1 MSENSFNA
9 RQTLKTPSGNYTY
22 YNLHVLE
29 DDGYAQLARCP
40 FAVRILLENALR
52 REDGKVV
59 SRQDV
64 LNLAGWLPQQQPRA
78 GMNFFPG
85 RILLQDFT
93 GVPVI
98 NDLAAM
104 RAALARLGGD
114 PLQVNPS
121 IPVDL
126 VVDHSV
132 QVDFAAPPQF
142 GGVPDAMARNSAI
155 EFQRNRERYEFLHWA
170 QKSFK
175 NLRVVP
181 PATGIVHQVN
191 IEYLASLVLTQP
203 DDPDGGQSVVF
214 PDTLVGADSHT
225 TMVNGLGVVAWGVG
239 GIEAVS
245 AMLDQPVAM
254 LIPDVIG
261 FKLTGRLPEGA
272 TPTDLTLTIVQMLR
286 TRGEGVVDK
295 FVEFYGDGLDHL
307 AVTDRVMIANMS
319 PENGAT
325 VTYFPVDEQTLA
337 YLRLTGRPAELVEL
351 VEAYYR
357 AQGLFRLA
365 GAPDPEFTSTLELD
379 MGTVEPSLA
388 GPKRPQ
394 DRVALSKVQSGFKQ
408 ALGKPRAENGYAL
421 PPAELERRATV
432 RMDGA
437 EAQIGHGAV
446 VIAAITSCTN
456 TSNPAVMLAAGL
468 LARKAVEKGLKV
480 PPYVKTSLAPGSRV
494 VASYLQRAGLL
505 DPLGKLGF
513 GLVGFGCTT
522 CIGNSGP
529 LPEAVAAAIQD
540 SHLVAAAV
548 LSGNRNFEG
557 RVSPNTQANYLASP
571 PLVVAYALA
580 GTVDIDLTTQPLGLG
595 ADGQPVYLGEVWPST
610 QEVQAAIQASIR
622 PEMFRA
628 GYAEVF
634 SGNPVWNA
642 IRSGDSALYAWDPAS
657 TYLCEPPFFTE
668 LDRSLPPITDIRGA
682 RLLAWLGDSVTTDH
696 ISPAG
701 DIAPRS
707 AAGEYLL
714 QLGVPADEFNSYG
727 SRRGNDQVLGR
738 GAFANPRLKN
748 RLVPGVEGSRT
759 VHLPDG
765 QEASIYAAAMQYKA
779 EGVPL
784 LIIAGK
790 EYGTGSSRDWAAKG
804 PLLLGVRAVIAES
817 YERIHRSNLIGMG
830 VLPLQFQ
837 PGQSAE
843 SLGLTGKE
851 LFDVEGMAELID
863 EDLPHRPQTERLL
876 SVRAEGVGR
885 TITFQVICRLD
896 TPLEV
901 EYYRHGG
908 ILHRAIRELLK

>member
-9 RQTLKTPSGNYTY
+9 LDTLKTSSGTFTF
-22 YNLHVLE
+22 YNLHSLQ
-29 DDGYAQLARCP
+29 DDGYAQLARLP
-40 FAVRILLENALR
+40 FSVRILLENALR
-52 REDGKVV
+52 GEDRHVV
-59 SRQDV
+59 ARQDV
-64 LNLAGWLPQQQPRA
+64 LNLAGWLPQQPNRP

-104 RAALARLGGD
+104 RTALARLGGD
-114 PLQVNPS
+114 PMQVNPS

-126 VVDHSV
+126 VIDHSV
-132 QVDFAAPPQF
+132 QVDFA
-142 GGVPDAMARNSAI
+142 GTPDAMARNAAI

-170 QKSFK
+170 QKVFK

-191 IEYLASLVLTQP
+191 IEYLARLVLTQQGS
-203 DDPDGGQSVVF
+203 DGQRLAF

-261 FKLTGRLPEGA
+261 FKLTGRLPEGV

-286 TRGEGVVDK
+286 KTGVVDK

-337 YLRLTGRPAELVEL
+337 YLRLTGRPAELIEL

-357 AQGLFRLA
+357 AQGLFRQA
-365 GAPDPEFTSTLELD
+365 GTPDPEFTSTLELD
-379 MGTVEPSLA
+379 MSTVEPSLA

-394 DRVALSKVQSGFKQ
+394 DRVTLSKVQQNFRQ
-408 ALGKPRAENGYAL
+408 ALAKPRGENGYAL
-421 PPAELERRATV
+421 PPEELGR
-432 RMDGA
+432 GA
-437 EAQIGHGAV
+437 AVQLNGEEARLGHGAV

-456 TSNPAVMLAAGL
+456 TSNPAVMMAAGL

-529 LPEAVAAAIQD
+529 LPEAVVSAIQD
-540 SHLVAAAV
+540 NHLVAAAV

-557 RVSPNTQANYLASP
+557 RINPNTLANYLASP

-580 GTVDIDLTTQPLGLG
+580 GTVDIDLTSQPLGLG
-595 ADGQPVYLGEVWPST
+595 ADGQPVYLRDVWPST

-622 PEMFRA
+622 PEMFQA
-628 GYAEVF
+628 SYAEVF

-642 IRSGDSALYAWDPAS
+642 IQSGDSPLYAWDPAS
-657 TYLCEPPFFTE
+657 TYLREPPFFLD
-668 LDRSLPPITDIRGA
+668 LDRQLPVLTDIHGA

-701 DIAPRS
+701 EIDPHS
-707 AAGEYLL
+707 AAGQYLIE
-714 QLGVPADEFNSYG
+714 LGVRPGDFNSYG

-748 RLVPGVEGSRT
+748 RLTPGVDGSRT

-765 QEASIYAAAMQYKA
+765 METSIYAASMQYKA

-804 PLLLGVRAVIAES
+804 PLLLGVRVVIAES
-817 YERIHRSNLIGMG
+817 FERIHRSNLIGMG
-830 VLPLQFQ
+830 VLPLQFR
-837 PGQSAE
+837 PGDSAQ
-843 SLGLTGKE
+843 SLGLTGQE
-851 LFDVEGMAELID
+851 LFDVEGLAGLIGK
-863 EDLPHRPQTERLL
+863 DLPQQEDRLL
-876 SVRAEGVGR
+876 SMRAEGGQESNGQ
-885 TITFQVICRLD
+885 TITFQVVCRLD

>member
-1 MSENSFNA
+1 MSENSFNT
-9 RQTLKTPSGNYTY
+9 RHTLKTSSGTYTF
-22 YNLHVLE
+22 YNLHALQ
-29 DDGYAQLARCP
+29 DAGCAQLARSP

-52 REDGKVV
+52 REDGRLVT
-59 SRQDV
+59 RQDV
-64 LNLAGWLPQQQPRA
+64 LNLAAWLPLQHPRPS
-78 GMNFFPG
+78 MNFFPG

-104 RAALARLGGD
+104 RSVLARLGGD
-114 PLQVNPS
+114 PMQVNPS

-126 VVDHSV
+126 VIDHSV
-132 QVDFAAPPQF
+132 QVDFAGA
-142 GGVPDAMARNSAI
+142 PDAMARNSAI

-170 QKSFK
+170 QKVFK

-191 IEYLASLVLTQP
+191 IEYLTRLVLTHQGQ
-203 DDPDGGQSVVF
+203 DGQQLAF

-286 TRGEGVVDK
+286 KKGVVDK
-295 FVEFYGDGLDHL
+295 FVEFYGDGLAHL

-337 YLRLTGRPAELVEL
+337 YLRLTGRPPELVEL

-357 AQGLFRLA
+357 AQGLFRQT
-365 GAPDPEFTSTLELD
+365 GTPDPEFTATLELD

-394 DRVALSKVQSGFKQ
+394 ERVSLSKVQQNFRQ
-408 ALGKPRAENGYAL
+408 ALAKPRPENGYAL
-421 PPAELERRATV
+421 PPEEMERRAVV
-432 RMDGA
+432 RLNGA
-437 EAQIGHGAV
+437 QAQMGHGAV

-456 TSNPAVMLAAGL
+456 TSNPAVMVAAGL

-505 DPLGKLGF
+505 DPLSKLGF
-513 GLVGFGCTT
+513 DLVGFGCTT

-529 LPEAVAAAIQD
+529 LPEAVASAIQD
-540 SHLVAAAV
+540 YHLVTAAV

-557 RVSPNTQANYLASP
+557 RISPNTLANYLASP

-595 ADGQPVYLGEVWPST
+595 AGGQPVFLREVWPST

-622 PEMFRA
+622 PEMFQT
-628 GYAEVF
+628 GYADVF

-642 IRSGDSALYAWDPAS
+642 IQSSDNPLYAWDPSS
-657 TYLCEPPFFTE
+657 TYLCEPPFFLT
-668 LDRSLPPITDIRGA
+668 LDRNIPAIQDISRA

-701 DIAPRS
+701 DIDPHS
-707 AAGEYLL
+707 AAGQYLVE
-714 QLGVPADEFNSYG
+714 QGVPPGEFNSYG

-748 RLVPGVEGSRT
+748 YLLPGVEGSRT

-765 QEASIYAAAMQYKA
+765 RETSIFEAAMQYKA

-784 LIIAGK
+784 LVIAGK
-790 EYGTGSSRDWAAKG
+790 EYGAGSSRDWAAKG

-817 YERIHRSNLIGMG
+817 FERIHRSNLIGMG

-837 PGQSAE
+837 PGASAQ

-851 LFDVEGMAELID
+851 LFDIQGLAELIHQ
-863 EDLPHRPQTERLL
+863 DLPLGENRLL
-876 SVRAEGVGR
+876 TVRAEGENGR
-885 TITFQVICRLD
+885 TITFQVVCRLD

-908 ILHRAIRELLK
+908 ILHRAIRGLLK

>member
-9 RQTLKTPSGNYTY
+9 RATLKTSSGSFTF
-22 YNLHVLE
+22 YNLRVLQDE
-29 DDGYAQLARCP
+29 GYAQLVHLP

-52 REDGKVV
+52 REDNKVV

-64 LNLAGWLPQQQPRA
+64 LNLAGWLPQQHTRP

-114 PLQVNPS
+114 PMQVNPS

-126 VVDHSV
+126 VIDHSV
-132 QVDFAAPPQF
+132 QVDFATPPQF
-142 GGVPDAMARNSAI
+142 GGAPDAMARNAAI

-170 QKSFK
+170 QKVFK

-191 IEYLASLVLTQP
+191 IEYLAHLVLTQECE
-203 DDPDGGQSVVF
+203 GQRLAF

-286 TRGEGVVDK
+286 TRSEGVVDK

-351 VEAYYR
+351 VETYYR
-357 AQGLFRLA
+357 AQGLFRQA
-365 GAPDPEFTSTLELD
+365 GSPDPEFTSTLELD

-394 DRVALSKVQSGFKQ
+394 DRVSLSKMQQNFRQ
-408 ALGKPRAENGYAL
+408 ALAKPRAENGYGLA
-421 PPAELERRATV
+421 PEELERSAAV
-432 RMDGA
+432 RLNGE
-437 EAQIGHGAV
+437 EARLGHGSV

-505 DPLGKLGF
+505 DALGKLGF

-529 LPEAVAAAIQD
+529 LPEAVASAIQD
-540 SHLVAAAV
+540 NHLVAAAV

-557 RVSPNTQANYLASP
+557 RINPNTLANYLASP

-580 GTVDIDLTTQPLGLG
+580 GTVDIDLTGQPLGLG
-595 ADGQPVYLGEVWPST
+595 ADGQPVYLRDVWPST
-610 QEVQAAIQASIR
+610 QEVQSAIQASIR
-622 PEMFRA
+622 PEMFQA

-642 IRSGDSALYAWDPAS
+642 IRSGDSPLYTWDPAS
-657 TYLCEPPFFTE
+657 TYLREPPFFLD
-668 LDRSLPPITDIRGA
+668 LDRQLPVLADIRGA

-701 DIAPRS
+701 DIDPHS
-707 AAGEYLL
+707 TAGQYLIE
-714 QLGVPADEFNSYG
+714 LGVRPGDFNSYG

-748 RLVPGVEGSRT
+748 HLTPGVDGSRT

-765 QEASIYAAAMQYKA
+765 RETSIYAAAMQYKA
-779 EGVPL
+779 EGVPP

-790 EYGTGSSRDWAAKG
+790 EYGAGSSRDWAAKG

-817 YERIHRSNLIGMG
+817 FERIHRSNLIGMG

-837 PGQSAE
+837 PGDSAL

-851 LFDVEGMAELID
+851 LFDVEGLAGLID
-863 EDLPHRPQTERLL
+863 ENLPKQEDRLL
-876 SVRAEGVGR
+876 TMGATGGQEANGQ
-885 TITFQVICRLD
+885 TITFQVVCRLD

-908 ILHRAIRELLK
+908 ILHRVIRELIK

>member
-9 RQTLKTPSGNYTY
+9 RETLKTSSGNFTY
-22 YNLHVLE
+22 YNLQALHNS
-29 DDGYAQLARCP
+29 GYAQIDRLP
-40 FAVRILLENALR
+40 YSVRILLENALR
-52 REDGKVV
+52 REDGKMVTK
-59 SRQDV
+59 QDV
-64 LNLAGWLPQQQPRA
+64 LNLAGWLPQDPARQ

-114 PLQVNPS
+114 PMQVNPS

-126 VVDHSV
+126 VIDHSV
-132 QVDFAAPPQF
+132 QVDFATPPNS
-142 GGVPDAMARNSAI
+142 GGAADAMLRNSSI

-203 DDPDGGQSVVF
+203 EDGQALIF
-214 PDTLVGADSHT
+214 PDSLVGADSHT

-261 FKLTGRLPEGA
+261 FKLTRELPEGV

-286 TRGEGVVDK
+286 QKGVVDK

-325 VTYFPVDEQTLA
+325 VTYFPVDQQTLA
-337 YLRLTGRPAELVEL
+337 YLRLTGRPPELVEL

-357 AQGLFRLA
+357 AQGLFRRL

-379 MGTVEPSLA
+379 MSTVEPSLA

-394 DRVALSKVQSGFKQ
+394 DRVSLSKVQQNFKQ
-408 ALGKPRAENGYAL
+408 ALSKPRPENGYAIA
-421 PPAELERRATV
+421 PEELGRRATA
-432 RMDGA
+432 RLNGA
-437 EAQIGHGAV
+437 ETSLGHGAV

-468 LARKAVEKGLKV
+468 LARKALEKGLKV
-480 PPYVKTSLAPGSRV
+480 APYVKTSLAPGSRV

-505 DPLGKLGF
+505 DALGKLGF

-529 LPEAVAAAIQD
+529 LPEAVSAAIEG
-540 SHLVAAAV
+540 SNLVAAAV

-557 RVSPNTQANYLASP
+557 RISPNTQANYLASP

-595 ADGQPVYLGEVWPST
+595 ADGQPVYLHDVWPST
-610 QEVQAAIQASIR
+610 QEVQEAIQASIR
-622 PEMFRA
+622 PEMFQA
-628 GYAEVF
+628 SYAEVF
-634 SGNPVWNA
+634 TGNPVWNA
-642 IRSGDSALYAWDPAS
+642 IRSGDSALYAWDPGS
-657 TYLCEPPFFTE
+657 TYLCEPPFFLD
-668 LDRSLPPITDIRGA
+668 LDRSLPAIQDICRA

-701 DIAPRS
+701 DIDPHS
-707 AAGEYLL
+707 AAGQYL
-714 QLGVPADEFNSYG
+714 QDLGVRPGEFNSYG

-748 RLVPGVEGSRT
+748 HMVPGVEGSRT
-759 VHLPDG
+759 AHLPG
-765 QEASIYAAAMQYKA
+765 GKQTRIYAAAMQYKA

-817 YERIHRSNLIGMG
+817 FERIHRSNLIGMG

-837 PGQSAE
+837 PGQSAQ

-851 LFDVEGMAELID
+851 LFDVEGMARLID
-863 EDLPHRPQTERLL
+863 EHLPHRPQSERLL
-876 SVRAEGVGR
+876 GVRAEGENGR
-885 TITFQVICRLD
+885 TITFQVVCRLD

-908 ILHRAIRELLK
+908 ILHRALRQFLEA